1 MHSERPR
8 FVDHHP
14 LAAAQDRSAYVF
26 AGRPNQIAAVFPD
39 HRKPMTSADPDQA
52 LLIH

>member
-14 LAAAQDRSAYVF
+14 LAATQDRSAYVF
-26 AGRPNQIAAVFPD
+26 AERPGQIAAVFPD
-39 HRKPMTSADPDQA
+39 HRKPMTSPDPDQA
-52 LLIH
+52 LLID